1 VAAVSA
7 LLRRPWLAALV
18 AALGGAAVAASAY
31 GALWEPPAA
40 TFAVARA
47 GAKIGWIV
55 LLVLVLWQS
64 ALGVVAGAEARKF
77 SAGNRETDGG
87 LSFAG
92 IMGRTLLVCAVPLP
106 RYLADPAGGIVA
118 GLWLLVILPCGFV
131 YVEHAVRGR
140 PGLARLTTWY
150 WLAWALLLA
159 PWSLPALSTTWP
171 PGGAF

>member
-1 VAAVSA
+1 VSA
-7 LLRRPWLAALV
+7 LLRRPWLAALAAAV
-18 AALGGAAVAASAY
+18 AGAAVAASTY
-31 GALWEPPAA
+31 GALWEPPAT

-55 LLVLVLWQS
+55 LLVLVLWQT
-64 ALGVVAGAEARKF
+64 ALGVVAGAESQRSPRGK
-77 SAGNRETDGG
+77 SDTDGG
-87 LSFAG
+87 LSFAE

-106 RYLADPAGGIVA
+106 RYLADPAGGIVV

-131 YVEHAVRGR
+131 YVEHTVRRR

-150 WLAWALLLA
+150 WLAWAILLA
-159 PWSLPALSTTWP
+159 PWGVPALSTTWP